1 MLNNKNKIQTFVVL
15 FILIST
21 LVTTVYA
28 QQIEPFNVTTITS
41 VPHIMPGDRNIGL
54 EFILQNNENLPINN
68 IKIYLFLRHPF
79 SASLS
84 PNNKLGEISYPGYL
98 ISSEGSGNEYTQ
110 YFNINS
116 QSSHKTFFKLDVD
129 RNATYGL
136 YDLPYTIFYENN
148 KEYSGKIT
156 LPVNGNTLIDVKNVK
171 ISNGSQVEPGDS
183 FKINITVAN
192 VGDNEIKWLKLGL
205 IPNDKAII
213 PLSST
218 SEHIFKDIPNLA
230 EIESE
235 FVFSLEKDA
244 SIKNYPIDLILN
256 YMDERGV
263 QYNETKLIGIAAT
276 GRAELDIA
284 KKITDPTRIEGNK
297 PFTLTLKIENTGT
310 GDAKGVI
317 ASLEP
322 SMMEGDTIAY
332 LGEIKKDDYSNAL
345 FTLNAIGN
353 GKKSGILHLIYEDD
367 FGSHEI
373 QKDLILYIVSAERP
387 NMLPAVIGIIALATA
402 VFLWKR
408 KKIVRKS

>member
-15 FILIST
+15 FVLIST

-28 QQIEPFNVTTITS
+28 QQIEPFKVTTITS
-41 VPHIMPGDRNIGL
+41 VPHIMPGDRNIEL

-68 IKIYLFLRHPF
+68 IKIYLFLRYPF

-98 ISSEGSGNEYTQ
+98 ISSEGSGNEYTP
-110 YFNINS
+110 YFNIDS

-129 RNATYGL
+129 RNAAYGL
-136 YDLPYTIFYENN
+136 YDLPYTILYENN
-148 KEYSGKIT
+148 KQYSGKIT

-171 ISNGSQVEPGDS
+171 MSNGSQIEPGDS
-183 FKINITVAN
+183 FKINITLAN
-192 VGDNEIKWLKLGL
+192 VGDNEIKWLKLSL
-205 IPNDKAII
+205 NPNDKAII

-235 FVFSLEKDA
+235 FDFSLEKDA
-244 SIKNYPIDLILN
+244 SIKNYPIDLNLN
-256 YMDERGV
+256 YMDERGI

-284 KKITDPTRIEGNK
+284 KKITEPTRIEENK
-297 PFTLTLKIENTGT
+297 PFTLTLKVENTGT
-310 GDAKGVI
+310 GDAKGVT
-317 ASLEP
+317 ASLESP
-322 SMMEGDTIAY
+322 MEGDTIAY

-345 FTLNAIGN
+345 FTLNAIGS
-353 GKKSGILHLIYEDD
+353 GKKSGVLHLVYEDD
-367 FGSHEI
+367 FGRQEI
-373 QKDLILYIVSAERP
+373 QKDIILLIAPAERP
-387 NMLPAVIGIIALATA
+387 NMFPAVIGIIAIATT

-408 KKIVRKS
+408 KRKS